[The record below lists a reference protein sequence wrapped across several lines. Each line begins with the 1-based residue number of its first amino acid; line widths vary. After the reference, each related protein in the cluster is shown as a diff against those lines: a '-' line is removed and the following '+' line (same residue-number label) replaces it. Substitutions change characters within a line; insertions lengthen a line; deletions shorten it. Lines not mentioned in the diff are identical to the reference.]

1 MGLLVGL
8 LCAFTWATG
17 SIMLKTL
24 SKKLDPF
31 TLNAP
36 RALAGGLATFLF
48 VLATGRTATYH
59 DVTLEKLFYLLS
71 SIAIGGIAGDSLYI
85 LSMARIG
92 VSRAFPISSSYPAFT
107 LVFAM
112 IFLHEHPE
120 WGVVAGLGLITVGI
134 LLISNRSSKSS
145 PEANPTPGMASG
157 TALAMAASLCWAVAM
172 ILVAPG
178 MEGLDSIGVASFRT
192 PALSLMLWG
201 IVAMRKTFPHLRAL
215 SRKEWV
221 IMIVGGMIGWGLG
234 SVLFLWTVTLVG
246 ATKAAILTSVS
257 PLFALP
263 MSVVLLGE
271 KINTW
276 VILGTILTVVGII
289 LVG

>member
-8 LCAFTWATG
+8 LCSLTWATG

-48 VLATGRTATYH
+48 VIATGRTATYH
-59 DVTLEKLFYLLS
+59 DVTLEKLFFLLA
-71 SIAIGGIAGDSLYI
+71 SIAVGGIAGDSLYV

-92 VSRAFPISSSYPAFT
+92 VSRAFPISSSYPALT
-107 LVFAM
+107 LVFAVL
-112 IFLHEHPE
+112 FLNERPE
-120 WGVVAGLGLITVGI
+120 WAVVAGLGLITVGI
-134 LLISNRSSKSS
+134 LLISNRSGADQETSDSL
-145 PEANPTPGMASG
+145 AAARGI
-157 TALAMAASLCWAVAM
+157 ALALAASLCWAIAM

-192 PALSLMLWG
+192 PALALMLWG
-201 IVAMRKTFPHLRAL
+201 IVALRKTYSQLRIL
-215 SRKEWV
+215 SRREWV
-221 IMIVGGMIGWGLG
+221 IVIVGGVIGWGLG
-234 SVLFLWTVTLVG
+234 SVLFLLTVTLVG
-246 ATKAAILTSVS
+246 PTKAAILTSVS

-263 MSVVLLGE
+263 MSVLLLGE
-271 KINTW
+271 KVNSW
-276 VILGTILTVVGII
+276 VILGTVLTVAGII
-289 LVG
+289 LVN